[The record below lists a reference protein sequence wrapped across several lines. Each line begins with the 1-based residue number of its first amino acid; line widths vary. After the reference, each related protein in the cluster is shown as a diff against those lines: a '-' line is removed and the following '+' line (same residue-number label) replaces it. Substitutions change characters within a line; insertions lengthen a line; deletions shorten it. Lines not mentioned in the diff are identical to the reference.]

1 VVVVTQ
7 TEVLGRYLIA
17 YTLVAVSVCA
27 AEETDHGCEE
37 AHVSHSHFL
46 AHQMICYD
54 AVAQIRSD
62 PGTVLYC
69 TVMYLGSRLVDGTEH
84 KSGGPRYHYHG
95 AGIARPWLLPVLFR
109 RIT

>member
-1 VVVVTQ
+1 VLHRLRTPDGYVSDWVVVVVTQ

-17 YTLVAVSVCA
+17 YVLVAVSVCTA
-27 AEETDHGCEE
+27 KKMDHGCEE

-69 TVMYLGSRLVDGTEH
+69 N
-84 KSGGPRYHYHG
+84 
-95 AGIARPWLLPVLFR
+95 VLR
-109 RIT
+109 Q